1 MTIGEQSV
9 DALLAAIAGRT
20 PTPGGGAVA
29 GLTLAIGAATGS
41 MVLSYSEGKASLAG
55 HADLHREAKAALEEA
70 RAAAL
75 RLADADAAAYGRL
88 SELGKLDA
96 REERRRRE
104 MPAAVREA
112 IDVPRCCL
120 NAALDVLRLLRH
132 LRGATNRHLDSDLA
146 IAAILADAA
155 ARAAACNVR
164 INLAQLEDAEEAAL
178 IEAET
183 ARSLDEAGALRA
195 EVEG

>member
-1 MTIGEQSV
+1 VTIGEQSV